1 MKRLISLILCAVMT
15 LSCIGVWAE
24 EAENKKRVEITFS
37 VGDSIIK
44 INGADVEV
52 ETPFIAG
59 EGTTLVPL
67 RVITEAFGAKVEW
80 IAETRSIRL
89 EYREVNVLLHIDNA
103 TAQVNDH
110 TETLAVA
117 PMLVNNT
124 TMVPL
129 RFISETFGATVG
141 WNEADKRISVVKEEL
156 EVGETVKGGIAEPYV
171 GDSYYNW
178 SIRTPQNYHLAQRTF
193 DGSNTVFTNS
203 AGNEMLYISVIPNV
217 RGYSLERVQM
227 DADELFEGGR
237 LELATFAVD
246 GNGIRYTYSYGTIQG
261 QYQHI
266 VQYVQGGLIYRAII
280 LCSPG
285 GTSKEYLK
293 SILSSFEL
301 ECNLGKGVY
310 DLSNV
315 SDKNTRTF
323 THELYGAS
331 FEIPSYFLTVRGDRE
346 NEIYLATGRVD
357 DKSIVQLNIYSKL
370 LISAKDYAAEERE
383 NDTKALNR
391 SIAGVGKMQVYDVS
405 GIEATGYD
413 IKIKGSS
420 SYDGVWAKR
429 FFEKGEYVYCLSI
442 REWKD
447 NTDKLIDTILA
458 TCKFEEIDPKDAGL
472 LPKISTQSGGTKE
485 YGAPGFIV
493 TAPNNWYQIEYKD
506 KNAVALEEK
515 YTNSEGVF
523 FYQYLGKNVD
533 MFATLKQFSGAQAET
548 LQAEIV
554 EEVDVQVVKGERYY
568 FFTLKD
574 DVDGTPVYITYIM
587 VYKYDSGFLY
597 HGVLMQHELYALG
610 SIRDEFA
617 ELIIGIK

>member
-1 MKRLISLILCAVMT
+1 MKRLICLIICALLAFPV
-15 LSCIGVWAE
+15 SGVSAE
-24 EAENKKRVEITFS
+24 EAEGKSRIEITFA
-37 VGDSIIK
+37 VGDSVIK

-89 EYREVNVLLHIDNA
+89 EYREVNVLLQIDNQ

-110 TETLAVA
+110 TETLQVA

-129 RFISETFGATVG
+129 RFISETFGADVG
-141 WNEADKRISVVKEEL
+141 WDEESRRVSVVKEEL

-178 SIRTPQNYHLAQRTF
+178 SINTPRNYHLAQRTF
-193 DGSNTVFTNS
+193 DGSNTIFTNNTGS
-203 AGNEMLYISVIPNV
+203 EMLYISVIPNI

-237 LELATFAVD
+237 LDVATFAVD
-246 GNGIRYTYSYGTIQG
+246 SKGTRYTYSYGTIQG

-280 LCSPG
+280 LCPPEG
-285 GTSKEYLK
+285 ASKEYLK
-293 SILSSFEL
+293 SILSSFTL

-315 SDKNTRTF
+315 SDKNTRIF

-331 FEIPSYFLTVRGDRE
+331 FELPSYFLTVRSDRE
-346 NEIYLATGRVD
+346 NEIYLATGIAE

-370 LISAKDYAAEERE
+370 LLSAKDYAAEERE
-383 NDTKALNR
+383 NDTKALNK
-391 SIAGVGKMQVYDVS
+391 SIAGVGKIQSYEVA

-420 SYDGVWAKR
+420 SYDGLWIKR
-429 FFEKGEYVYCLSI
+429 FFEKGDYVYSLSI
-442 REWKD
+442 REWKG
-447 NTDKLIDTILA
+447 NTDKLIDTILS
-458 TCKFEEIDPKDAGL
+458 TCSFEEIKSEDAGL
-472 LPKISTQSGGTKE
+472 LIKTGTQSGNMKE
-485 YGAPGFIV
+485 YTAPGFIV
-493 TAPNNWYQIEYKD
+493 SAPDNWQQIDYKD

-515 YTNSEGVF
+515 YTNSEGIF
-523 FYQYLGKNVD
+523 MYQYLGTNVD
-533 MFATLKQFSGAQAET
+533 MFATLKQFSGAQAEAMK
-548 LQAEIV
+548 AEIV
-554 EEVDVQVVKGERYY
+554 EEVDVTAVKGERYY

-574 DVDGTPVYITYIM
+574 DADGTPVYVTYIM
-587 VYKYDSGFLY
+587 YYKYNSGFLY
-597 HGVLMQHELYALG
+597 QGVLVQHELYAMG

-617 ELIIGIK
+617 ELVVNIK